1 MSYKPEVFVDNQWSQ
16 NNLAFATKEEAE
28 ASAFDLMNRWL
39 LVQDYR
45 AVESNQPVNWQIVDN
60 VMTPVEATSEVG
72 V

>member
-1 MSYKPEVFVDNQWSQ
+1 MSKSWKPEVFVDNQWCQ

-28 ASAFDLMNRWL
+28 RSAFDLMGRWM

-45 AVESNQPVNWQIVDN
+45 AVESDQPVNWKIVDGE
-60 VMTPVEATSEVG
+60 MLSASKAG